1 MSIRATAD
9 VSVYWSATNFN
20 GPTCVFVPQNAQQA
34 SLAVTTIALTL
45 SKFAVR
51 GGGHIPVPGYNGIGN
66 MGILLSIS
74 NLTILALSSDKSTVS
89 VGPGN
94 RWGEVFSYLA
104 HRTLPQSEAA
114 SVT

>member
-1 MSIRATAD
+1 MSLSISRQPTSTARH
-9 VSVYWSATNFN
+9 
-20 GPTCVFVPQNAQQA
+20 A

-51 GGGHIPVPGYNGIGN
+51 GGGHIPVLGYNGIGN
-66 MGILLSIS
+66 TGILFSTS
-74 NLTILALSSDKSTVS
+74 NLTTLALSSYKSTVS

-94 RWGEVFSYLA
+94 RWGDVFSYLA
-104 HRTLPQSEAA
+104 HRTLSQSEAA